1 MEKSKFKL
9 ALELFWE
16 FFKIGMFTFGG
27 GLAMIALIAREVVE
41 NKKWITDKEMGDIV
55 IVAESTPGP
64 IAVNTATYVGYK
76 TAGILGSIFATL
88 GVVLPSLIIVSVI
101 YVFFDL
107 FKGNKWFNAAFRGI
121 RSAVIVLLFNAVL
134 KLFKIMERNPFTIV
148 ATCIVFLVTL
158 FTDFNSI
165 YLILIGGVLGIIYFV
180 VKAKRAKQFVEEGNG
195 NEEKPPKSHKNGDN
209 SQGESQGG
217 GEE

>member
-1 MEKSKFKL
+1 MEKFKKVL
-9 ALELFWE
+9 KLFLIM
-16 FFKIGMFTFGG
+16 FKIGLFTFGG
-27 GLAMIALIAREVVE
+27 GYAMIAVLEREFVERQKWLTDEEFLNIAG
-41 NKKWITDKEMGDIV
+41 I
-55 IVAESTPGP
+55 AESTPGP
-64 IAVNTATYVGYK
+64 IAINSATYIGYK
-76 TAGILGSIFATL
+76 IAGFFGSLFATL